1 MSPPGRPKGEHRSA
15 TRERRTVSL
24 SENENCRNRGGAM
37 QPRAVATGAPGLSL
51 WLCPLFATATQ
62 LERMASTLSDAECAR
77 AARFGT
83 TELRSR
89 YIVGRATLR
98 SLLAAAI
105 GRSAADVPLRRG
117 SRGRPELDLPEPPL
131 DFNVS
136 HTRDVALIGFLR
148 AGGRARVGVDIEHR
162 DRQLGVD
169 RLARRYLTVQERE
182 RFGRL
187 DAEGRRQHF
196 IELWT
201 CKEAISKATGA
212 GLSAPMG
219 KIGIELDN
227 GPRVAAGPPPYS
239 PPDWELWPVRD
250 IGGHIA
256 TAAIWTRPAD

>member
-1 MSPPGRPKGEHRSA
+1 
-15 TRERRTVSL
+15 VSL
-24 SENENCRNRGGAM
+24 SEIDDCRNRDGAL
-37 QPRAVATGAPGLSL
+37 QPRAVATTATGLSL
-51 WLCPLFATATQ
+51 WLCPLVATATQ
-62 LERMASTLSDAECAR
+62 LERLAAMLSDAERHR

-83 TELRSR
+83 AELRSR
-89 YIVGRATLR
+89 YVVGRATLR

-105 GRSAADVPLRRG
+105 GRQPAEVPLRRG

-148 AGGRARVGVDIEHR
+148 AGGRARVGVDIER
-162 DRQLGVD
+162 LDRQINAD
-169 RLARRYLTVQERE
+169 RLARRYLTEQERE
-182 RFGRL
+182 RFERL
-187 DAEGRRQHF
+187 DADARRQRF

-219 KIGIELDN
+219 RIGIELDD
-227 GPRVAAGPPPYS
+227 GPRLAAGPPPYS

-250 IGGHIA
+250 IGGYVA
-256 TAAIWTRPAD
+256 TAAIWARSADAKD

>member
-1 MSPPGRPKGEHRSA
+1 M
-15 TRERRTVSL
+15 SL
-24 SENENCRNRGGAM
+24 SEFDDCRNRDGPL
-37 QPRAVATGAPGLSL
+37 QPRAVATPAAGLAL
-51 WLCPLFATATQ
+51 WLCPLVAAATQ
-62 LERMASTLSDAECAR
+62 LERMAATLSDVERQR

-89 YIVGRATLR
+89 YVVGRATLR

-105 GRSAADVPLRRG
+105 GRNAADVPLRRG

-148 AGGRARVGVDIEHR
+148 AGGRARVGVDIEHL
-162 DRQLGVD
+162 DRQLGAD
-169 RLARRYLTVQERE
+169 RLARRYLTERERE
-182 RFGRL
+182 RFERL
-187 DAEGRRQHF
+187 DADARRQRF

-219 KIGIELDN
+219 RIGIELDA
-227 GPRVAAGPPPYS
+227 GPRLASGPPPYS
-239 PPDWELWPVRD
+239 PPDWQLWPVCG
-250 IGGHIA
+250 IGGYVA
-256 TAAIWTRPAD
+256 TAAIWMRSADSIN